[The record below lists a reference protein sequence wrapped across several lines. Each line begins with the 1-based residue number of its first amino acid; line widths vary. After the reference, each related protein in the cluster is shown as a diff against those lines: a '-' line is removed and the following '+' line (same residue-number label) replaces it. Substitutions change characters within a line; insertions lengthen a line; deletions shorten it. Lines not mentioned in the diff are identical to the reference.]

1 MGLAQ
6 ILLGPKVLD
15 LEGRGDGVGSA
26 PSLTTELL
34 EQACTANGLSIER
47 FNSQCKHLCLLEQK
61 KAFTPG
67 KDFNSHKI
75 FLSHQHG
82 RRFIVLEHENGRCD
96 VM

>member
-15 LEGRGDGVGSA
+15 LEGRGGGVGSA

-47 FNSQCKHLCLLEQK
+47 FNSPFMLIGTKESVYTWK
-61 KAFTPG
+61 KLQLSQDFLVTPTWPPFYCFG
-67 KDFNSHKI
+67 TPKWP
-75 FLSHQHG
+75 L
-82 RRFIVLEHENGRCD
+82 
-96 VM
+96 